1 MKIWGLLGLVSL
13 MGLAGC
19 ELLEYFPE
27 NKTVIDPAAEAE
39 GAKLQEAVTDTDE
52 DQLQPQRSVTEWLSQ
67 RHAICTGLETAT
79 EAMVPVATISSDQSI
94 EDQLDVL
101 LVSSCRP
108 ASTPGI
114 LSEALHS
121 LSRAGS
127 WPEEYLALFDMLNS
141 SQKAYSSV
149 EKLYRELKMEHEKTI
164 QGLSEIEDDIEAQ
177 SIPAA
182 TQGLL
187 P

>member
-1 MKIWGLLGLVSL
+1 MKIWRLLGLFSL
-13 MGLAGC
+13 LGLSGC

-27 NKTVIDPAAEAE
+27 NETVIDQVT
-39 GAKLQEAVTDTDE
+39 GDVQLQEVITDPE
-52 DQLQPQRSVTEWLSQ
+52 EGQLQLQRSVTEWLSQ
-67 RHAICTGLETAT
+67 RHASCTGLETAT
-79 EAMVPVATISSDQSI
+79 EAMVPVATITSAQSI
-94 EDQLDVL
+94 EEQLDVL
-101 LVSSCRP
+101 LISSCRP

-141 SQKAYSSV
+141 SQKAYSAV

-177 SIPAA
+177 SLPAA

>member
-1 MKIWGLLGLVSL
+1 MKILGLLGLT
-13 MGLAGC
+13 GLFMLGGC

-27 NKTVIDPAAEAE
+27 NKAVIDQATGDVQLED
-39 GAKLQEAVTDTDE
+39 AVADDV
-52 DQLQPQRSVTEWLSQ
+52 DGQLQPQRSVAEWLLQ

-79 EAMVPVATISSDQSI
+79 EAMVPVAAMSSGQSI
-94 EDQLDVL
+94 EERLDVL
-101 LVSSCRP
+101 LISSCRP

-141 SQKAYSSV
+141 SQKAYSAV

>member
-1 MKIWGLLGLVSL
+1 MKILGFLGLF
-13 MGLAGC
+13 GLGMLGGC

-27 NKTVIDPAAEAE
+27 SKAVIDPATGDVRVEDSVA
-39 GAKLQEAVTDTDE
+39 DE
-52 DQLQPQRSVTEWLSQ
+52 NDGQLRPQRSVAEWLSQ

-79 EAMVPVATISSDQSI
+79 EAMVPVATMSSGQSI
-94 EDQLDVL
+94 EERLDVL
-101 LVSSCRP
+101 LISSCRP

-121 LSRAGS
+121 LSRAGR

-141 SQKAYSSV
+141 SQKAYSAV

-177 SIPAA
+177 SIPTA

>member
-13 MGLAGC
+13 LGLAGC

-27 NKTVIDPAAEAE
+27 NKTVMDQAE
-39 GAKLQEAVTDTDE
+39 GDVPLQEPVTNDD
-52 DQLQPQRSVTEWLSQ
+52 DGRLQPRRSVTEWLSQ

-79 EAMVPVATISSDQSI
+79 EAMVPVATISAGQSL
-94 EDQLDVL
+94 EEQLDVL

-127 WPEEYLALFDMLNS
+127 WPEEYMALFDMLNS
-141 SQKAYSSV
+141 SHKAYSAV

-177 SIPAA
+177 SIPTA
-182 TQGLL
+182 TPGLL